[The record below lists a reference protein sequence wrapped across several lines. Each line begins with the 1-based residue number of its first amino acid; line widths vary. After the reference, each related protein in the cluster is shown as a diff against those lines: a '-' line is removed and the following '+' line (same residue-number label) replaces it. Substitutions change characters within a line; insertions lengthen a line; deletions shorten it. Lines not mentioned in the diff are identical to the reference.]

1 MLIKWTTWEKMDKF
15 LEKYNFPKLK
25 QEEMEHLN
33 RSITSTEIETVNR
46 NRPANKS
53 TGPDGLQLN
62 STKNLERTN
71 TYSTQ
76 TLPENCRGR

>member
-1 MLIKWTTWEKMDKF
+1 MDNVEEMEKF
-15 LEKYNFPKLK
+15 LEKYNLPKLN
-25 QEEMEHLN
+25 QEEIENLE
-33 RSITSTEIETVNR
+33 RPITSMEIKTVISNL
-46 NRPANKS
+46 PANKS